1 MAYTTIDDPSA
12 YFQVALH
19 TGNGGTQ
26 SITNDGN
33 SDLQPDLVW
42 IKGRSTNSHHALFDS
57 VRSATKRL
65 SSSENNAETT
75 ESTGL
80 TSFNSDGWSTGAWSG
95 SNSNTKTYVS
105 WQWKESTVAGL
116 DIIAYTGQGISTA
129 FDVSHNLSAVPD
141 WIMIKNRS
149 VDQAWRVYSKSMGFS
164 NRLVLSESG
173 AKSTSALGL
182 DADPTSSV
190 INIGTG
196 TGCTNA
202 SGENFICYAFKNV
215 KGFSKAFSYSGNGNS
230 DGSYIHL
237 GFRASFIMIK
247 ATSGSEN
254 FRIYDNKRNGFNVDN
269 EQLFANID
277 SIESSDADLDILAN
291 GFKCRRNS
299 GGFNNSGTTYIG
311 IAFAEFPFVTST
323 GVPTT
328 AR

>member
-1 MAYTTIDDPSA
+1 MAYTEIDDPSA
-12 YFQVALH
+12 YFQTALH

-33 SDLQPDLVW
+33 SDLQPDWVW

-57 VRSATKRL
+57 VRGATKRL

-215 KGFSKAFSYSGNGNS
+215 QGFSKAFSYSGNGNS

-237 GFRASFIMIK
+237 GFRASFIMVK
-247 ATSGSEN
+247 RTDSSGDWQLV
-254 FRIYDNKRNGFNVDN
+254 DNKRLGYNVDN
-269 EQLFANID
+269 NALFPNID
-277 SIESSDADLDILAN
+277 NIEDTGDVVDVISN
-291 GFKCRRNS
+291 GFKIRSATGTWNAS
-299 GGFNNSGTTYIG
+299 GGSYIG
-311 IAFAEFPFVTST
+311 FAFAEFPFVTST
-323 GVPTT
+323 GIPTT